1 MVGSPTI
8 DRRTMIKRAAAASA
22 LTWTAPLVIDS
33 LVSPAAAAT
42 APPTAC
48 VTLLFN
54 GGNCNN
60 TNQGTPCNIA
70 NCTGVNPDP
79 FLACIV
85 LSGDCQNG
93 PLTISINA
101 ECSCTFTGASA
112 KSGPNCIVP
121 PLAPTSVTF
130 PAVSS
135 PGYAQFAVNL
145 TCG

>member
-1 MVGSPTI
+1 MADRATI

-33 LVSPAAAAT
+33 LASPAAAAT
-42 APPTAC
+42 APPVAC
-48 VTLLFN
+48 VTVLFN

-70 NCTGVNPDP
+70 NCTGVNTDP
-79 FLACIV
+79 YLACIN

-93 PLTISINA
+93 PLTISIDPT
-101 ECSCTFTGASA
+101 CSCTFTGASA
-112 KSGPNCIVP
+112 KSGNDCVV
-121 PLAPTSVTF
+121 ASGTTSVTF
-130 PAVSS
+130 PAQSS

>member
-1 MVGSPTI
+1 M
-8 DRRTMIKRAAAASA
+8 
-22 LTWTAPLVIDS
+22 
-33 LVSPAAAAT
+33 
-42 APPTAC
+42 
-48 VTLLFN
+48 TLLFN

-101 ECSCTFTGASA
+101 ACSCTFTGASA

-130 PAVSS
+130 PALSS